1 MSLGLLVFATCVM
14 AAGTNQYKL
23 DAFSSLGKMSP
34 YQPLP
39 HAGKMKKQ

>member
-23 DAFSSLGKMSP
+23 DAFLLWGKCLPINLCHMLGK
-34 YQPLP
+34 
-39 HAGKMKKQ
+39 